1 MSLNLNIFDIF
12 CIVVN
17 ESMTVF
23 NLTQLVSYNRNR
35 VNK

>member
-12 CIVVN
+12 CIVVK